1 MWILW
6 RFKTKTKYNKQTKT
20 KAMRQFIKD
29 DILPIVESVLSLKL
43 KASVLLTTLFGGFSI
58 GMITGMVENWIFE
71 PYMAFYSLIG
81 IIFCDHL
88 SGMYLAWIGNRFQT
102 KKAARIMWTL
112 LAHTGLLTAA
122 TGLSTSDGLYWL
134 NEAVFTPL
142 AIFNLLSLI
151 KNLALLGFIKKDV
164 VGFIY
169 RKVDNYKNDY
179 EIPKTKPSVSDFE

>member
-1 MWILW
+1 M
-6 RFKTKTKYNKQTKT
+6 K
-20 KAMRQFIKD
+20 QFIKE
-29 DILPIVESVLSLKL
+29 DIIPIVESVLSLKL
-43 KASVLLTTLFGGFSI
+43 KTSVLLTTLIGGFSV

-71 PYMAFYSLIG
+71 PYIAFYSLIG
-81 IIFCDHL
+81 IIICDHI
-88 SGMYLAWIGNRFQT
+88 SGMYLAWIGGRFQT
-102 KKAARIMWTL
+102 KKAARVFWTMI
-112 LAHTGLLTAA
+112 AHTSLLVGA
-122 TGLSTSDGLYWL
+122 TGLSASNGLYWL

-179 EIPKTKPSVSDFE
+179 EIPKTKPSVSDSE